1 MPVFFRPE
9 FVLFKLVD
17 CLVICICDLNRIY
30 DTNVSMIKHEENTVN
45 DFKDVDETDNSIS
58 ARKGIYLAPNLVTT
72 AALFS
77 GFFAILAGMNGEFE
91 KACIAIFV
99 AMILDGLDGR
109 VARWT
114 NTESEFGEQ
123 YDSLSDLVSF
133 GLAPALVMYQWALVY
148 MRDDGITYGRLGWMA
163 AFIYVACAA
172 LRLARFNSQID
183 VTDKKY
189 FTGLPSPSAAA
200 LVAGLVWMLH
210 DLDVSGK
217 NIQIP
222 ALIMIIGSGLL
233 MVCNIKYT
241 SFKDFDVKSKV
252 PHLTILGVV
261 IVFALVQVDPPK
273 VLFAVFLV
281 YALSGPYVALMN
293 KRESDKNVSN
303 E

>member
-1 MPVFFRPE
+1 MNDPKDNAE
-9 FVLFKLVD
+9 GID
-17 CLVICICDLNRIY
+17 
-30 DTNVSMIKHEENTVN
+30 NTSGI
-45 DFKDVDETDNSIS
+45 DKPSTH
-58 ARKGIYLAPNLVTT
+58 KGIYLAPNLVTT

-77 GFFAILAGMNGEFE
+77 GFFAILAAMNGQFE

-148 MRDDGITYGRLGWMA
+148 MREDGMTYGRLGWMA

-183 VTDKKY
+183 VSNKKF
-189 FTGLPSPSAAA
+189 FTGLPSPAAAA
-200 LVAGLVWMLH
+200 LVAGMVWMLH

-222 ALIMIIGSGLL
+222 AMLMIFFTGLL
-233 MVCNIKYT
+233 MVSSAKYC

-252 PHLTILGVV
+252 PHLAILG
-261 IVFALVQVDPPK
+261 IGLIFALIQVDPPK
-273 VLFAVFLV
+273 VLFAVFFV
-281 YALSGPYVALMN
+281 YALSGPYYWCKQ
-293 KRESDKNVSN
+293 KRKAREKMSATEHTMSKK
-303 E
+303 

>member
-1 MPVFFRPE
+1 MLQIHPMNDS
-9 FVLFKLVD
+9 KLETKD
-17 CLVICICDLNRIY
+17 
-30 DTNVSMIKHEENTVN
+30 DTDKLSTP
-45 DFKDVDETDNSIS
+45 
-58 ARKGIYLAPNLVTT
+58 RGIYLAPNLVTT

-77 GFFAILAGMNGEFE
+77 GFFAILAGMNGQFE

-133 GLAPALVMYQWALVY
+133 GLAPALVMYQWALVF
-148 MRDDGITYGRLGWMA
+148 MRDDGLTYGRLGWMA
-163 AFIYVACAA
+163 AFIYVACGA
-172 LRLARFNSQID
+172 LRLARFNAQIE
-183 VTDKKY
+183 VTDKRF

-200 LVAGLVWMLH
+200 LVAGMVWMLH

-217 NIQIP
+217 SIQIP
-222 ALIMIIGSGLL
+222 AMLMLLMAGLL
-233 MVCNIKYT
+233 MVSNVKYT

-261 IVFALVQVDPPK
+261 LVFALVQVDPPK
-273 VLFAVFLV
+273 VLFAVFFI
-281 YALSGPYVALMN
+281 YALSGPYNYL
-293 KRESDKNVSN
+293 KERKTHKK
-303 E
+303 

>member
-1 MPVFFRPE
+1 M
-9 FVLFKLVD
+9 KD
-17 CLVICICDLNRIY
+17 SKDKIINIDNNNDISTDD
-30 DTNVSMIKHEENTVN
+30 DT
-45 DFKDVDETDNSIS
+45 IS
-58 ARKGIYLAPNLVTT
+58 TRKGIYLAPNLVTT

-77 GFFAILAGMNGEFE
+77 GFFAILASMNGQFE

-133 GLAPALVMYQWALVY
+133 GLAPALVMYQWALVF
-148 MRDDGITYGRLGWMA
+148 MRDDGVTYGRLGWMA

-172 LRLARFNSQID
+172 LRLARFNAQIE
-183 VTDKKY
+183 VTDKRF

-222 ALIMIIGSGLL
+222 ALFMIISAGLL

-252 PHLTILGVV
+252 PHLAILGIV
-261 IVFALVQVDPPK
+261 IMFALVQVDPPK
-273 VLFAVFLV
+273 VLFAVFFV
-281 YALSGPYVALMN
+281 YALSGPFTTIRDKINN
-293 KRESDKNVSN
+293 KN
-303 E
+303 

>member
-1 MPVFFRPE
+1 MNDSKE
-9 FVLFKLVD
+9 QLK
-17 CLVICICDLNRIY
+17 N
-30 DTNVSMIKHEENTVN
+30 TNPDPAISDDNTA
-45 DFKDVDETDNSIS
+45 TP
-58 ARKGIYLAPNLVTT
+58 RGIYLAPNLVTT

-77 GFFAILAGMNGEFE
+77 GFFAILAGMNGQFE

-133 GLAPALVMYQWALVY
+133 GLAPALVTYQWALVF
-148 MRDDGITYGRLGWMA
+148 MREYGVSYGRLGWMA
-163 AFIYVACAA
+163 AFVFVVCAA
-172 LRLARFNSQID
+172 IRLARFNSQIN
-183 VTDKKY
+183 VTDSRF
-189 FTGLPSPSAAA
+189 FTGLPSPSAAG
-200 LVAGLVWMLH
+200 LVAGMVWMLH

-222 ALIMIIGSGLL
+222 AMLILLIAGLL
-233 MVCNIKYT
+233 MVSNIKYT

-252 PHLTILGVV
+252 PHLAILGVGLV
-261 IVFALVQVDPPK
+261 LALVQVDPPK

-281 YALSGPYVALMN
+281 YTLCGPFYWFKN
-293 KRESDKNVSN
+293 KNRSYKDLYSEETINDKHTDS
-303 E
+303 

>member
-1 MPVFFRPE
+1 MNKNDE
-9 FVLFKLVD
+9 KLSVD
-17 CLVICICDLNRIY
+17 ID
-30 DTNVSMIKHEENTVN
+30 DADDETNVS
-45 DFKDVDETDNSIS
+45 
-58 ARKGIYLAPNLVTT
+58 RKRGIYLAPNLVTT

-77 GFFAILAGMNGEFE
+77 GFFAILASMNGQFE

-148 MRDDGITYGRLGWMA
+148 MREDGMAYGRLGWMA

-172 LRLARFNSQID
+172 LRLARFNSQIE
-183 VTDKKY
+183 VTDKRF
-189 FTGLPSPSAAA
+189 FTGLPSPSGAAI
-200 LVAGLVWMLH
+200 VAGMVWMLH

-222 ALIMIIGSGLL
+222 ALLMIITSGLL
-233 MVCNIKYT
+233 MVSNFKYT

-252 PHLTILGVV
+252 PHLAILGIVL
-261 IVFALVQVDPPK
+261 VFALIQVDPPK
-273 VLFAVFLV
+273 VLFAVFFV
-281 YALSGPYVALMN
+281 YTLSGPYNWFKERRKASKEN
-293 KRESDKNVSN
+293 S
-303 E
+303 

>member
-1 MPVFFRPE
+1 MNESNEKVVNIDDSE
-9 FVLFKLVD
+9 NSEL
-17 CLVICICDLNRIY
+17 LN
-30 DTNVSMIKHEENTVN
+30 DKTSP
-45 DFKDVDETDNSIS
+45 
-58 ARKGIYLAPNLVTT
+58 RKGIYLAPNLVTT

-77 GFFAILAGMNGEFE
+77 GFFAILAGMNGQFE

-172 LRLARFNSQID
+172 LRLARFNAQIE
-183 VTDKKY
+183 VTDKR
-189 FTGLPSPSAAA
+189 FFIGLPSPSAAA
-200 LVAGLVWMLH
+200 LVAGMVWMLH

-222 ALIMIIGSGLL
+222 ALLMILCAGLL
-233 MVCNIKYT
+233 MVSNIKYN
-241 SFKDFDVKSKV
+241 SFKDFDAKSKV
-252 PHLTILGVV
+252 PHLAILGIV

-273 VLFAVFLV
+273 VLFAVFFI
-281 YALSGPYVALMN
+281 YALSGPFTCLK
-293 KRESDKNVSN
+293 KRLTQ
-303 E
+303 

>member
-1 MPVFFRPE
+1 MNESKQDIPST
-9 FVLFKLVD
+9 
-17 CLVICICDLNRIY
+17 
-30 DTNVSMIKHEENTVN
+30 DTSVEQPSTH
-45 DFKDVDETDNSIS
+45 
-58 ARKGIYLAPNLVTT
+58 RGIYLAPNLVTT

-77 GFFAILAGMNGEFE
+77 GFFAILAGMNGQFE

-148 MRDDGITYGRLGWMA
+148 MSEDGMSYGRLGWMA
-163 AFIYVACAA
+163 AFIYVACGA

-183 VTDKKY
+183 VTDKRF
-189 FTGLPSPSAAA
+189 FTGLPSPSAAG
-200 LVAGLVWMLH
+200 LVAGMIWMLH

-222 ALIMIIGSGLL
+222 AMLMMLTAGLL
-233 MVCNIKYT
+233 MVSNVKYN
-241 SFKDFDVKSKV
+241 SFKDFDIKSKV
-252 PHLTILGVV
+252 PHLAILGVV
-261 IVFALVQVDPPK
+261 LAFALVQVDPPK
-273 VLFAVFLV
+273 VMFAVFLV
-281 YALSGPYVALMN
+281 YSLSGPFSYL
-293 KRESDKNVSN
+293 KDLKKSKDLLDQE
-303 E
+303 

>member
-1 MPVFFRPE
+1 MNDSNEKV
-9 FVLFKLVD
+9 VKID
-17 CLVICICDLNRIY
+17 D
-30 DTNVSMIKHEENTVN
+30 SENSELCN
-45 DFKDVDETDNSIS
+45 DNTSP
-58 ARKGIYLAPNLVTT
+58 RKGIYLAPNLVTT

-77 GFFAILAGMNGEFE
+77 GFFAILAGMNGQFE

-148 MRDDGITYGRLGWMA
+148 MRDVGVSYGRLGWMA

-172 LRLARFNSQID
+172 LRLARFNVQIE
-183 VTDKKY
+183 VTDKRF
-189 FTGLPSPSAAA
+189 FTGLPSPSAAGI
-200 LVAGLVWMLH
+200 VAGMVWMLH

-222 ALIMIIGSGLL
+222 ALLMILCAGLL
-233 MVCNIKYT
+233 MVTNIKYN
-241 SFKDFDVKSKV
+241 SFKDFDAKSKV
-252 PHLTILGVV
+252 PHLAILGIV
-261 IVFALVQVDPPK
+261 IIFALIQVDPPK
-273 VLFAVFLV
+273 VLFAVFFV
-281 YALSGPYVALMN
+281 YALSGPFTCIKDRIKN
-293 KRESDKNVSN
+293 K
-303 E
+303 